1 MTLLKPTL
9 LPAVALLLLSA
20 AACSKKSPPFSPKE
34 ALETIQVDP
43 AWRVDLFASEP
54 MFADPV
60 AMDIDEDGRIYVV
73 QDSGYPLDTEDAVGK
88 VWLLEDTNG
97 DGKPDK
103 STLFAE
109 KLVMPTGVMRWKK
122 GILVTDAPNL
132 WYLEDTNG
140 DGKADIKKA
149 ILTGFAFTN
158 PQHTVNSPTYGL
170 DNWIYLA
177 HEGFASAVVFAK
189 KFGDMGSDIRFVDR
203 PGAPSVKNER
213 RNVRFRPDS
222 NQLETTSS
230 TSQFGISFD
239 DYGHLLTVNNSN
251 HAREEV
257 LAARYLTRN
266 PDLLAGSTMQDVSDH
281 GAAAQVFSIVKN
293 PRFELLSGAGIFTS
307 ACGITWFHGGTFVA
321 EPVHGI
327 VHRDN
332 WIPNGATYTA
342 KRARENVE
350 FLASTDN
357 WFRPVNFYIGPD
369 DALYLVDY
377 YRKVIEHPEWT
388 SREVYESKDIYDG
401 KDLGRIYRLT
411 QTGAPSQPFPRL
423 RLSQASD
430 EELVRDLEKPN
441 IWWRRTA
448 QRLLVDRKSEKAVE
462 PLKQLALH
470 GSSPLGRLHA
480 LWTLDGLGKLDPS
493 LIEKALADAEPGV
506 RENAIILA
514 EMRLPDP
521 TLADALLKMEQDAN
535 PRVRFQLLAT
545 LGSVH
550 TPAAAKVRH
559 HLLERDMEDR
569 WVQLAALSAS
579 SEEAL
584 PSLEAAIPAMG
595 TKTNARANYF
605 RQLGSILGA
614 RGKAAELSRVLH
626 AAESGNAWWRGP
638 VLDGLA
644 AGLHSRHG
652 KLQPQPALLK
662 LYADNSS
669 EVQTAALRLLAIS
682 GLPPGSDALLK
693 QSATL
698 AADPKQPGPRRAAAI
713 RLLALAQTA
722 QPAAF
727 YRKFVEPSEP
737 EEVQEAAV
745 QALGKEKGTEDA
757 KFLLSRWRN
766 MTPAIRSEAGDALMS
781 SPERFQLLLNAI
793 DQGEVQPWSLP
804 LRQRVRM
811 QMNTDPAL
819 RERARTLLAVKAG
832 NREEVLKRYQ
842 AVLDK
847 RTGDPAQGRVAFE
860 KVCSK
865 CHRLNGVGAEVG
877 PDLATVRN
885 RTPDALL
892 TDILIP
898 SRSIAQMYEA
908 YVVDTVS
915 GGTLEGVIGEQ
926 TSTTITLVHEQGKK
940 DVIPRSEIRQMFVSN
955 LSAMPEDLDKEVP
968 PEQLADLI
976 AYLKKGN

>member
-1 MTLLKPTL
+1 MPWPVQEHPLGLESAQPKPHGPAIQLSGFSLCVTRGFQVTCHNCRTECKRFGKDRNGHQRYRCRLYLKTFTEPHERAIETMYVATATALMVLRLLVKGNSIRSTERITNLHRDTILKLLVIVGKRCDWLTITTRYSRQPCQSTIRDTIIRARTVARRAAAPSSCSRSLQDSPAMALLKPTA

-20 AACSKKSPPFSPKE
+20 AACSKKSPPFSPKD
-34 ALETIQVDP
+34 ALETIHLDP

-177 HEGFASAVVFAK
+177 HEGFASAVVFAR

-213 RNVRFRPDS
+213 RNVRFRPDT

-321 EPVHGI
+321 EPVHGL

-369 DALYLVDY
+369 DALYLIDY

-430 EELVRDLEKPN
+430 EELVR
-441 IWWRRTA
+441 
-448 QRLLVDRKSEKAVE
+448 KA
-462 PLKQLALH
+462 
-470 GSSPLGRLHA
+470 
-480 LWTLDGLGKLDPS
+480 
-493 LIEKALADAEPGV
+493 
-506 RENAIILA
+506 
-514 EMRLPDP
+514 
-521 TLADALLKMEQDAN
+521 
-535 PRVRFQLLAT
+535 
-545 LGSVH
+545 
-550 TPAAAKVRH
+550 
-559 HLLERDMEDR
+559 
-569 WVQLAALSAS
+569 
-579 SEEAL
+579 
-584 PSLEAAIPAMG
+584 
-595 TKTNARANYF
+595 
-605 RQLGSILGA
+605 
-614 RGKAAELSRVLH
+614 
-626 AAESGNAWWRGP
+626 
-638 VLDGLA
+638 
-644 AGLHSRHG
+644 
-652 KLQPQPALLK
+652 
-662 LYADNSS
+662 
-669 EVQTAALRLLAIS
+669 
-682 GLPPGSDALLK
+682 
-693 QSATL
+693 
-698 AADPKQPGPRRAAAI
+698 
-713 RLLALAQTA
+713 
-722 QPAAF
+722 
-727 YRKFVEPSEP
+727 
-737 EEVQEAAV
+737 
-745 QALGKEKGTEDA
+745 
-757 KFLLSRWRN
+757 
-766 MTPAIRSEAGDALMS
+766 
-781 SPERFQLLLNAI
+781 
-793 DQGEVQPWSLP
+793 
-804 LRQRVRM
+804 
-811 QMNTDPAL
+811 
-819 RERARTLLAVKAG
+819 
-832 NREEVLKRYQ
+832 
-842 AVLDK
+842 
-847 RTGDPAQGRVAFE
+847 
-860 KVCSK
+860 
-865 CHRLNGVGAEVG
+865 
-877 PDLATVRN
+877 
-885 RTPDALL
+885 
-892 TDILIP
+892 
-898 SRSIAQMYEA
+898 
-908 YVVDTVS
+908 
-915 GGTLEGVIGEQ
+915 
-926 TSTTITLVHEQGKK
+926 
-940 DVIPRSEIRQMFVSN
+940 
-955 LSAMPEDLDKEVP
+955 
-968 PEQLADLI
+968 
-976 AYLKKGN
+976 